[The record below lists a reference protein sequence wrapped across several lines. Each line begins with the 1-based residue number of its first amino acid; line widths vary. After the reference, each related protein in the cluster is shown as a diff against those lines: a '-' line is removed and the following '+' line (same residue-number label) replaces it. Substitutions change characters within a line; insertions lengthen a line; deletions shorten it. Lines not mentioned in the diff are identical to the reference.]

1 MTRGISNNNPGN
13 IERTATRWQGMS
25 NIQVD
30 ERFIN
35 FDAPKWGIR
44 AIART
49 LITYQDK
56 RRANDGSPIDTV
68 AEIINRWAPS
78 HENPTNTYSMFV
90 ADRID
95 RAADGEIDV
104 YEHDIMF
111 GIVKGIIHFE
121 NGSQPYDD
129 ATIDQGLRLAGID
142 VPVKVLKKS
151 RTIKAATVA
160 TIGTTLTAAADTLQ
174 PLLQYS
180 EGLNTVFI
188 VLTLAS
194 IGVMVWS
201 RINDAQTE
209 ARP

>member
-1 MTRGISNNNPGN
+1 MTRGINNNNPGN
-13 IERTATRWQGMS
+13 IERNSTRWQGMS
-25 NIQVD
+25 EEQPD
-30 ERFIN
+30 DRFIS

-56 RRANDGSPIDTV
+56 RLAPDGSPIDTP

-78 HENPTNTYSMFV
+78 HENPTNSYSRFV
-90 ADRID
+90 ADRIGQSVN
-95 RAADGEIDV
+95 GEIDV
-104 YEHDIMF
+104 YNYDTMF
-111 GIVKGIIHFE
+111 SLVKAIIHFE
-121 NGSQPYDD
+121 NGTQPYDD
-129 ATIDQGLRLAGID
+129 ATIQQGLRLAGID
-142 VPVKVLKKS
+142 VPVKPLTKS
-151 RTIKAATVA
+151 RTVKAASIA

-180 EGLNTVFI
+180 DHLNTVFV

-201 RINDAQTE
+201 RIDDAQKE
-209 ARP
+209 SRV

>member
-1 MTRGISNNNPGN
+1 
-13 IERTATRWQGMS
+13 MS
-25 NIQVD
+25 DEQTD

-56 RRANDGSPIDTV
+56 RTAVDGSAIDTV
-68 AEIINRWAPS
+68 ADIINRWAPS
-78 HENPTNTYSMFV
+78 HENPTNAYSTFV

-95 RAADGEIDV
+95 RSALGVIDV
-104 YEHDIMF
+104 YEYDVMF
-111 GIVKGIIHFE
+111 GIVKAIIHFE

-142 VPVKVLKKS
+142 VPVKALKKS
-151 RTIKAATVA
+151 RTIKAATIA

-180 EGLNTVFI
+180 DGLNTVFI

-201 RINDAQTE
+201 RIDDAQKESRT
-209 ARP
+209 